1 MSLTESPPSWRAR
14 QFPTGNVGRYYLFNF
29 LFGAAVNSLVSI
41 LVLFWLARGL
51 SLGQIMIFM
60 STYGVS
66 LLIFEIPT
74 GVLADRYSRKWSLA
88 VGAFL
93 QVVVGVIIL
102 STPYFP
108 ALLGAYVLVGVAV
121 AFLSGSGE
129 ALIYDSLKQDGR
141 ELDVQRVFGAGL
153 SAFHIGGVAGAVTA
167 GLLVARFDLSAA
179 VWAYSGLFLAAATV
193 ALWFDEPTILNDKRA
208 GPRAASFR
216 SHLTGL
222 LADTRSSF
230 GIITHL
236 RTICEKPVRGLTI
249 TIVSGLAQI
258 PFSQPYLVDFGLPPE
273 QIAYVWAVLSA
284 AAAVVAA
291 LSNRLSKLLHG
302 DERRFI
308 VIVAAVMVG
317 GLVAMVSAP
326 FAAVAIASL
335 VLMYIVASGLV
346 PPFLNAGVNRRIPS
360 RHRASVLSIWS
371 MAFGLVSFFA
381 APLFGFL
388 ADGYSLDVSL
398 QVFQWTF
405 IPLLVLIALVAWR
418 VLAARIEPD
427 SD

>member
-1 MSLTESPPSWRAR
+1 MSLTESRPPRR
-14 QFPTGNVGRYYLFNF
+14 GRHFPTGNVGRYYLFSF
-29 LFGAAVNSLVSI
+29 LFGAAVNALVSI
-41 LVLFWLARGL
+41 LVLFWLDRGL

-60 STYGVS
+60 STYGIS

-74 GVLADRYSRKWSLA
+74 GVLADRHSRKWSLA

-102 STPYFP
+102 STTYFP

-121 AFLSGSGE
+121 AFLSGAGE
-129 ALIYDSLKQDGR
+129 ALIYDSLKQEGR
-141 ELDVQRVFGAGL
+141 EPEVQRVFGAGL

-167 GLLVARFDLSAA
+167 GLLVARFDLSSA
-179 VWAYSGLFLAAATV
+179 VWAYNALFFAAAAV
-193 ALWFDEPTILNDKRA
+193 ALWFDEPAILNHKRE

-222 LADTRSSF
+222 LADSLSSF
-230 GIITHL
+230 GIITQS
-236 RTICEKPVRGLTI
+236 RPVKALIAVGVTVG
-249 TIVSGLAQI
+249 IVSGLAQI
-258 PFSQPYLVDFGLPPE
+258 PFSQPYLTGFGLRPE
-273 QIAYVWAVLSA
+273 QIAYVWAAFSA

-291 LSNRLSKLLHG
+291 LSNRLSRLLNG

-308 VIVAAVMVG
+308 LIVVAVMVA

-326 FAAVAIASL
+326 VAAVAIASL
-335 VLMYIVASGLV
+335 ILMFIVASGLV

-360 RHRASVLSIWS
+360 EHRASVLSIWS

-388 ADGYSLDVSL
+388 ADGYSLDISL
-398 QVFQWTF
+398 QVFQWIF

-418 VLAARIEPD
+418 TLAVGIQPTAD
-427 SD
+427 